1 MDATSER
8 LDRDKAMQEVGLIV
22 ASSVAILCKNG
33 NKDKITGAHRL
44 SPTELSSGAA
54 LHGHPRVHRDLDR
67 PAGDVGH
74 PRRALGDGGRGVQS
88 RGVEDHAS
96 PPDVARLGGAVA
108 AVEVRSVQRLVPECP
123 DTTQAKGKQA
133 DRPANE

>member
-8 LDRDKAMQEVGLIV
+8 LDRDKAMQEVRLIV
-22 ASSVAILCKNG
+22 ASYVAILCKIG

-67 PAGDVGH
+67 LAGNVGH
-74 PRRALGDGGRGVQS
+74 PRHALDGRGVQI
-88 RGVEDHAS
+88 RG
-96 PPDVARLGGAVA
+96 DVARLGGALA
-108 AVEVRSVQRLVPECP
+108 AVEVRSMQRLVPECP